1 MSHLAGNEL
10 PSDAKQWFW
19 KTAMFCVVKRFT
31 SSSVRIRVYRLDRL
45 LISLKRSG
53 ARMLRRR
60 VGRVRLMSRCGI
72 GTSACISGPHK
83 REWQCVIGTTEVYS

>member
-1 MSHLAGNEL
+1 
-10 PSDAKQWFW
+10 
-19 KTAMFCVVKRFT
+19 MFCVVKRFT
-31 SSSVRIRVYRLDRL
+31 SSVRVRVYRLDGL

-60 VGRVRLMSRCGI
+60 VGRVRLMSRRGS
-72 GTSACISGPHK
+72 GASACISGPHK

>member
-1 MSHLAGNEL
+1 
-10 PSDAKQWFW
+10 
-19 KTAMFCVVKRFT
+19 MFCVVKRFT

-60 VGRVRLMSRCGI
+60 VGRVRLMS
-72 GTSACISGPHK
+72 
-83 REWQCVIGTTEVYS
+83 